1 MTSKYIPAD
10 RLTAWLDELAASH
23 RVLAP
28 VRDNAAVAF
37 RPFTGGDQELVLD
50 KQATTPPKGSVFPA
64 SEPLMTF
71 EYRKDED
78 APQKVDVTVQP
89 TVEAP
94 PTVVFG
100 CRPCDARGFTI
111 FDRVYNTD
119 GMRDEY
125 YAARRNNTSF
135 ISLVCK
141 ETASSCFCHWV
152 GEGPA
157 DPRGSDVLATPVDQ
171 GYVLEP
177 VSDKGSSLLESKNLD
192 TATQEQLDVAA
203 QVKQD
208 ARQSLGEA
216 VDVDD
221 AQQALLSLF
230 DDMEFWEDVS
240 AKCISCG
247 ACTYLCPTCYCF
259 NITDESCGNQ
269 GFRIRSWDN
278 CMSYLFTL
286 EGSGHN
292 PRPTKAHRLKNRVG
306 HKFSYYPG
314 LHEGLIACCGCG
326 RCIKSCPV
334 SVDIREIVQRAMATA
349 TAETKA
355 S

>member
-1 MTSKYIPAD
+1 MNSKYIPAD
-10 RLTAWLDELAASH
+10 KLTAWLDGLAADN
-23 RVLAP
+23 RVLVP
-28 VRDNAAVAF
+28 VVENGSIVF
-37 RPFTGGDQELVLD
+37 RPREAGSDTPLELE
-50 KQATTPPKGSVFPA
+50 KQATVPPKNAVFPA
-64 SEPLMTF
+64 SEPLLTF
-71 EYRKDED
+71 SYQKHEDE
-78 APQKVDVTVQP
+78 PEKVDVSVQP
-89 TVEAP
+89 TINAQ

-111 FDRVYNTD
+111 FDNVYGAD
-119 GMRDEY
+119 IY
-125 YAARRNNTSF
+125 YESRREKTAF
-135 ISLVCK
+135 ISQVCK
-141 ETASSCFCHWV
+141 ETANTCFCHWT

-157 DPRGSDVLATPVDQ
+157 DSRGSDVLAVPVDA

-177 VSDKGSSLLESKNLD
+177 VTEKGEGLLTSSLLADASK
-192 TATQEQLDVAA
+192 EQQDAAA
-203 QVKQD
+203 QMKKD
-208 ARQSLGEA
+208 AREQLGEA
-216 VDVDD
+216 VDVSE
-221 AQQALLSLF
+221 ARGALLALF
-230 DDMEFWEDVS
+230 DNMEFWEDVS

-259 NITDESCGNQ
+259 NITDETCGSQ
-269 GFRIRSWDN
+269 GHRVRSWDN

-314 LHEGLIACCGCG
+314 LHDGLIACCGCG

-334 SVDIREIVQRAMATA
+334 SVDIREIVQRAIETA
-349 TAETKA
+349 AAETKA

>member
-1 MTSKYIPAD
+1 MAAKYIPAD
-10 RLTAWLDELAASH
+10 KLATWLDELAKDN
-23 RVLAP
+23 RVIAP

-37 RPFTGGDQELVLD
+37 RRYTGEQELVLD
-50 KQATTPPKGSVFPA
+50 VQATTSPKSAVFPA
-64 SEPLMTF
+64 SEPLMSF
-71 EYRKDED
+71 DYSKNED
-78 APQKVDVTVQP
+78 APNAVDVSVQP
-89 TVEAP
+89 TIQAS

-111 FDRVYNTD
+111 FDPVYNSE
-119 GMRDEY
+119 GMRDLY
-125 YAARRNNTSF
+125 YAARRKNTSF
-135 ISLVCK
+135 ITLACK
-141 ETASSCFCHWV
+141 QTANSCFCHWV

-157 DPRGSDVLATPVDQ
+157 DTRGSDVLAVPTAQ

-177 VSDKGSSLLESKNLD
+177 VTEKGIALLESKLLAD
-192 TATQEQLDVAA
+192 ASQAQMDEAA
-203 QVKQD
+203 QVKKD
-208 ARQSLGEA
+208 ARESLGDA
-216 VDVDD
+216 VDVSD
-221 AQQALLSLF
+221 AREALLRLF

-334 SVDIREIVQRAMATA
+334 SVDIREIVQRAVETA
-349 TAETKA
+349 AETKA
-355 S
+355 G